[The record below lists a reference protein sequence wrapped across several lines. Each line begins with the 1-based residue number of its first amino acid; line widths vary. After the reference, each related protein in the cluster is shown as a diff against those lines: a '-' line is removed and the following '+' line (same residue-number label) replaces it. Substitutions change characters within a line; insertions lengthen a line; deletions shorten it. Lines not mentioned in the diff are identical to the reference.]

1 MAGTATALML
11 RLFGTSLAASVQNPS
26 KLDLLQVVDEG
37 GKVVWNLTSA
47 GVANTNPATST
58 GTALLRR
65 YFGSTFSA
73 AFVNPSG
80 LDIFQVIDQ
89 GGAVVYHVTSAGL
102 AVTP

>member
-11 RLFGTSLAASVQNPS
+11 RLYGSSLAASVQNPS

-37 GKVVWNLTSA
+37 GKVVWNLTST

-58 GTALLRR
+58 ASALLKR

-73 AFVNPSG
+73 AFTNPSSS
-80 LDIFQVIDQ
+80 DIFQVIDQ
-89 GGAVVYHVTSAGL
+89 GGAVVYHVDHLG
-102 AVTP
+102 VVHTP